1 MLRHVIVK
9 KHGYTLVEML
19 IVLSILTIV
28 MPAVF
33 TIIYTLL
40 NQQVKIYRLV
50 ETKRQG
56 DRIMSFMKEK
66 IVREGVAIKNG
77 AGLLRCATYTA
88 SPENTTN
95 GNDFIFMKTANPSGP
110 TFNFY
115 LTNSTFFVQDSGG
128 LPTTS
133 LHDNKVRVSNFQIE
147 CFRRNSIASLSQ
159 PNQNVILVG
168 FTYTVEFID
177 NSPTQAEGVT
187 SLQYQT
193 KVRLR

>member
-1 MLRHVIVK
+1 MLRHSLIK
-9 KHGYTLVEML
+9 RCGYTLIEML
-19 IVLSILTIV
+19 IVLSLLTII
-28 MPAVF
+28 MPAIF

-66 IVREGVAIKNG
+66 IVREAMGIKNG

-88 SPENTTN
+88 IPENTTN
-95 GNDFIFMKTANPSGP
+95 GNDFIFMKTVNPSGP

-115 LTNSTFFVQDSGG
+115 LTNSTFFVQDTGG

-147 CFRRNSIASLSQ
+147 CFRRNSTIPFTQSNS
-159 PNQNVILVG
+159 NVVLVG
-168 FTYTVEFID
+168 FTYTVEFVD